1 MFHYFVTSGNVLIPV
16 DDFSTVK
23 KDVQII
29 DSTTAKIHLEYP
41 NGILMDTVLNIDG
54 ADITINRELVQN
66 SDGDYV
72 LKEEI

>member
-16 DDFSTVK
+16 DDFLTVK

-41 NGILMDTVLNIDG
+41 NVILMDTILNIDG